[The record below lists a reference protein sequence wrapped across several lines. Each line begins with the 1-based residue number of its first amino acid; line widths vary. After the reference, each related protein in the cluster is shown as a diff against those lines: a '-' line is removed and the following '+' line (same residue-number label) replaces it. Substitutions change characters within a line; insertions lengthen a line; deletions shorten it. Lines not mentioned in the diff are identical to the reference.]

1 MKEKEFINL
10 IGSDDVVEML
20 AKYSYAI
27 IRNRDLAQ
35 DIAQDTLVKALSSY
49 QNFDGKN
56 INGWLK
62 TICKRTYLD
71 WIKKKKEKL
80 KDSSDDPDID
90 DVDKLNPENLAEYR
104 IILDIIDDLEP
115 PKPEIV
121 KKTFLGETQEEIAKS
136 LSIRRPRVSELLSEA
151 RDQLSEILGVKWQPV

>member
-20 AKYSYAI
+20 AKYSYSI

>member
-1 MKEKEFINL
+1 MNENEFINL

-136 LSIRRPRVSELLSEA
+136 LNIRRPRVSELLSEA
-151 RDQLSEILGVKWQPV
+151 RDQLSEILGVKWQPI

>member
-1 MKEKEFINL
+1 MNEKEFINL

-20 AKYSYAI
+20 AKYSYTI

-35 DIAQDTLVKALSSY
+35 DIAQDTLVKALSSC

-71 WIKKKKEKL
+71 WIKKKKESL
-80 KDSSDDPDID
+80 KGSEDDPDID
-90 DVDKLNPENLAEYR
+90 DVDNLNPENLAEYR
-104 IILDIIDDLEP
+104 IILDIIDDLDP

-136 LSIRRPRVSELLSEA
+136 LNIRRPRVSELLNEA
-151 RDQLSEILGVKWQPV
+151 RDQLSEVLGVKWQPV

>member
-1 MKEKEFINL
+1 MNEKEFRSL
-10 IGSDDVVEML
+10 IGSDNVIEML
-20 AKYSYAI
+20 AKYSYII

-71 WIKKKKEKL
+71 WIKKKKETL
-80 KDSSDDPDID
+80 KVSEDDSDID
-90 DVDKLNPENLAEYR
+90 GVDKLNPENLAEYR
-104 IILDIIDDLEP
+104 IILDIIDDLNP

-136 LSIRRPRVSELLSEA
+136 LNIGRPRVSELLNEA

>member
-136 LSIRRPRVSELLSEA
+136 LNIRRPRVSELLSEA
-151 RDQLSEILGVKWQPV
+151 RDQLSEILGVKWQPI

>member
-35 DIAQDTLVKALSSY
+35 DIAQDTLVKALSSC

-136 LSIRRPRVSELLSEA
+136 LNIRRPRVSELLSEA